1 MKHDDV
7 IVVNDIHGAHERM
20 RVLYRAGGSKWWCK
34 SLTNPHAKKRKVC
47 ETKVIRHERKVS
59 K

>member
-1 MKHDDV
+1 MNHDAV
-7 IVVNDIHGAHERM
+7 IVVLDIHGDEERM

-47 ETKVIRHERKVS
+47 ETKVIRYEK
-59 K
+59 